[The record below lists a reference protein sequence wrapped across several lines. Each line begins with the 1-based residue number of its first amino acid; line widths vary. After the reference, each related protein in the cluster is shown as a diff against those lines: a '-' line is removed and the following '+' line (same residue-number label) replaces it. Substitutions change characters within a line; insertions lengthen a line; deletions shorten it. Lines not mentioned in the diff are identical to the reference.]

1 MLPLVSWILIAS
13 TTYLIG
19 SVPTGY
25 LVGRWHHMDI
35 RQHGSGNI
43 GATNVLRVLGKGW
56 GYLVFAADA
65 LKGLVGVKVGALL
78 AAVLAGGELGVTLG
92 GIIGAVS
99 CILGHNYP
107 VWLRF
112 KGGKG
117 VATSAGV
124 LLGLFPL
131 LTISLVLLIWLVV
144 FYASRYVSLASIAAA
159 LALPLVV
166 FMILPRGRADFLWL
180 FGFAF
185 LITVLAIWRHRSNI
199 GRLVQGTES
208 RFGKKP

>member
-1 MLPLVSWILIAS
+1 MLPLVSWILIAL